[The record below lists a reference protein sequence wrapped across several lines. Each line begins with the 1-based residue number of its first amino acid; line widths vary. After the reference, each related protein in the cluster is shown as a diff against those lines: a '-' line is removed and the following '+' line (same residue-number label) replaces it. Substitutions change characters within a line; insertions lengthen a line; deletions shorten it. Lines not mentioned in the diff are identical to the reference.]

1 MALFIENTLSTNN
14 HIAISN
20 KIRNIPLFLSHF
32 LPIIDFKNL
41 DENYNVLEDSVSN
54 SIQREIKYKLIQF
67 PNNDFTD
74 FNFNNGFNNGFNN
87 HFSKSLYQVFL
98 GCLTLHEYNISYT
111 VNDDSFVTIN
121 DDHSPLLHNFS
132 NSFYFPVIRYGNL
145 RSYFSLSLLQNPY
158 IPIDI
163 FVITYIIHN
172 NITIFDNRCLL
183 SISELFFDGRE
194 KINKNTII
202 MNLSYFL
209 NYPTEQIIKYLLQF
223 KFTWTYYSLSQYFI
237 VHYSEQLRQEGL
249 YNILSEYVN
258 FTFKERDVD
267 LINNIH
273 EKIFVI

>member
-1 MALFIENTLSTNN
+1 MTLFIENTLSTNN

-32 LPIIDFKNL
+32 LPIMDFKNL
-41 DENYNVLEDSVSN
+41 DENYNVLENSVSN
-54 SIQREIKYKLIQF
+54 STQREIKYKLIQF

-74 FNFNNGFNNGFNN
+74 FNFNNGSNN

-121 DDHSPLLHNFS
+121 DHHSPLLHNFS

-163 FVITYIIHN
+163 FVIT
-172 NITIFDNRCLL
+172 
-183 SISELFFDGRE
+183 S
-194 KINKNTII
+194 
-202 MNLSYFL
+202 
-209 NYPTEQIIKYLLQF
+209 
-223 KFTWTYYSLSQYFI
+223 
-237 VHYSEQLRQEGL
+237 
-249 YNILSEYVN
+249 
-258 FTFKERDVD
+258 
-267 LINNIH
+267 
-273 EKIFVI
+273 

>member
-1 MALFIENTLSTNN
+1 MTLFIKNTLSTNN

-20 KIRNIPLFLSHF
+20 KIKSIPLFLSYF
-32 LPIIDFKNL
+32 FPIIDFKNL

-74 FNFNNGFNNGFNN
+74 FNFNN

-111 VNDDSFVTIN
+111 VNDDSFVMIN

-132 NSFYFPVIRYGNL
+132 NSFYFPVIRYSNL

-183 SISELFFDGRE
+183 SISELFFDDRE

-209 NYPTEQIIKYLLQF
+209 NYPIEQIIKYLLQF

-249 YNILSEYVN
+249 YDILSEYVN
-258 FTFKERDVD
+258 FTFKERDVN
-267 LINNIH
+267 LIDNIH